1 MRERDQQKYTK
12 FSALE
17 QSFLWRMWSSSFA
30 LCWDVLLFTLF
41 PHGTRHHQ
49 SPFLLGKLGLLQ
61 APSPSSSFQEEV
73 RSLSTP
79 TAEATLTS
87 GLWTQF
93 LDSQEWEEGWNPGV
107 GREKNKTDIIC
118 LGPNIYSGKN
128 VEGQILSTEG
138 PWSVLPAGQRGFTP
152 LWGLSLLWYKTPS
165 IRVDNSGGVL
175 NCSILAHV
183 PSWTW

>member
-118 LGPNIYSGKN
+118 LGPNIYSGNN
-128 VEGQILSTEG
+128 VQGQIFPEHWRALKCVTSWTKG
-138 PWSVLPAGQRGFTP
+138 IHSPLGTLPSLVQDTLHPCGQFW
-152 LWGLSLLWYKTPS
+152 WGLEL
-165 IRVDNSGGVL
+165 
-175 NCSILAHV
+175 
-183 PSWTW
+183 